1 MQRRGVLAV
10 IGSAIAGWRLAV
22 AAPPAR
28 SHFVGVLGNEDRHY
42 WDGLRHGLRDL
53 GYEEGRNLRYAWRWS
68 QGVTERLP
76 ALAAELVALRP
87 DVLVVSGSQAAR
99 AAQAATATSS
109 RSSWRCRR
117 APNSSGSYRAFHGR
131 AATSRGSAPTAPQLA
146 AKKLELLRE
155 LVPHAARLGFLWTA
169 SSPAEAFHLRD
180 AEAAAD
186 AARVVIVPVDVQN
199 PAALQ
204 AALASV
210 ATLRLHALLVIGNPA
225 TFERAERITAFALAQ
240 RLPTM
245 FEERWF
251 VELGGLVSYGTN
263 FTTQFRRAAQYV
275 DRILRGAK
283 PAHLPI
289 EQPTSFELVVNRGTA
304 RQLGLV
310 VPPAL
315 LLRADHIID

>member
-1 MQRRGVLAV
+1 MQRRSLLAV
-10 IGSAIAGWRLAV
+10 IGSAIAGSRLAV

-28 SHFVGVLGNEDRHY
+28 THFIAVLGNEDRHY

-53 GYEEGRNLRYAWRWS
+53 GYEEGRNLRYAFRWS
-68 QGVTERLP
+68 HGVTERLP
-76 ALAAELVALRP
+76 ALAAELVALQP

-99 AAQAATATSS
+99 AAQAATATIPIVMALSS
-109 RSSWRCRR
+109 RPERLGLVQSL
-117 APNSSGSYRAFHGR
+117 
-131 AATSRGSAPTAPQLA
+131 SRPGGNVTGLSTYSPQLA

-169 SSPAEAFHLRD
+169 SSPAEAFQLRD
-180 AEAAAD
+180 LEAAAD

-204 AALASV
+204 ATLASV

-225 TFERAERITAFALAQ
+225 TFEGAERIISFTLAQ

-245 FEERWF
+245 FEERHF

-263 FTTQFRRAAQYV
+263 FTTQFRRAAEYV

-304 RQLGLV
+304 RALGV
-310 VPPAL
+310 TIPPAL
-315 LLRADHIID
+315 LLRADQVLE